1 MASGKRAPRVLVV
14 DDHFDTARSY
24 YVGLRM
30 DGYEAEF
37 AVNGYGAIEAARRFR
52 PDIVILDLKLPDM
65 DGCEIARV
73 LRREPSCK
81 DARIVA
87 VTGAS
92 GEEQRQRA
100 LEAGCAE
107 CLAKPLDP
115 LVLESILLGQR

>member
-1 MASGKRAPRVLVV
+1 MEEKQRSPRVLVV

-52 PDIVILDLKLPDM
+52 PDIVILDLQLPDL

-73 LRREPSCK
+73 LRREPGCEK
-81 DARIVA
+81 ARIVA
-87 VTGAS
+87 VTGRS
-92 GEEQRQRA
+92 SEEERQRA
-100 LEAGCAE
+100 LQAGCDE
-107 CLAKPLDP
+107 CLVKPLDP
-115 LVLESILLGQR
+115 LVLESILLG

>member
-1 MASGKRAPRVLVV
+1 MSQKPPRVLVV

-52 PDIVILDLKLPDM
+52 PDIVILDLRLPDL
-65 DGCEIARV
+65 DGCELARV
-73 LRREPSCK
+73 LRREPACK

-87 VTGAS
+87 VS
-92 GEEQRQRA
+92 GLSSDDDRRRA
-100 LEAGCAE
+100 LEAGCDE
-107 CLAKPLDP
+107 CLLKPLDP